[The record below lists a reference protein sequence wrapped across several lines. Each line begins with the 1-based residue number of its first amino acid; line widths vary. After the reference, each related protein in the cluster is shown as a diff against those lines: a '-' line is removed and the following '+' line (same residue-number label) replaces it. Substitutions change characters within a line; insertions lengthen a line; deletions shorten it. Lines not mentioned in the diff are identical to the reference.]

1 MVSLYIIGLSMA
13 VTDLHLAAM
22 GDSYWGLNDLLKN

>member
-1 MVSLYIIGLSMA
+1 MVSLYIIGLSMV
-13 VTDLHLAAM
+13 VTDLYLEAM